1 MKRILLLSIV
11 PLLMFQASLFA
22 QNEKVSL
29 AGRHTLFIE
38 SGFKSNSTT
47 SVVVTSG
54 TVETKAG
61 FIGGINYGYWF
72 DEQWGLTLSVGLFGA
87 ETSTKFNGVETSAII
102 PVLFGI
108 RFYPEGLSLG
118 SVGRPYAGLSLG
130 QYLGFA
136 TKVKNLFTTETV
148 SEPIFGGEVSAG
160 VDLFVASWFKIGPKF
175 SYHFL
180 GDYSEVIGAKK
191 NLSGASF
198 SVEFGFVF

>member
-1 MKRILLLSIV
+1 MKRILVLSII
-11 PLLMFQASLFA
+11 PLLLIQMSLLA
-22 QNEKVSL
+22 QNEKIRL
-29 AGRHTLFIE
+29 AGRHTLFME

-47 SVVVTSG
+47 SVVVNSS

-108 RFYPEGLSLG
+108 RFYPESFSLG
-118 SVGRPYAGLSLG
+118 SIGRPYAGLSLG
-130 QYLGFA
+130 QYMGFA
-136 TKVKNLFTTETV
+136 TKVKSVFNTETV
-148 SEPIFGGEVSAG
+148 NEPAFGGEASVG

-180 GDYSEVIGAKK
+180 GDFSEVIGTKK

-198 SVEFGFVF
+198 SVEFGFVL